1 MKGQKMKKSYLILGL
16 MIVSSSALGMQNFSE
31 NRRDDV
37 YKSGVFSEL
46 VKKNKSFSRPL
57 WEREVT
63 KETKQSLPEF
73 DNRLLKAVKE
83 NDLETVKKFL
93 GIDIKTIEDMVLRSN
108 NSKALHKNL
117 GRYVYI
123 RTRTNLNAQ
132 DEDGNTSLMWA
143 IRNGNYEM
151 IEMLRKNKD
160 VNLNLKDKYGY
171 TVWDLTEI
179 KGCIHIL
186 ESEMRG
192 PSLYQLTCFLGK
204 NLLLLQESSGRVG
217 SHIGAWIGQCIFQES
232 DEQKIKMLRGYLNI
246 TSEIRKR
253 SDEERQR
260 LLDGVGEL
268 VNQYY
273 KNSEK
278 CAEALVRD
286 WYTTERTNSKEYNSA
301 SVLGISKKPTRS
313 NSFRVYLDGDY
324 TFGIKSNTQN

>member
-63 KETKQSLPEF
+63 KETKQSLSEF

-123 RTRTNLNAQ
+123 RTRTNINAQ
-132 DEDGNTSLMWA
+132 DENGNTPLMWA
-143 IRNGNYEM
+143 IRNSNWEIVDLLLGCKDIDFNK
-151 IEMLRKNKD
+151 KNKNGNIALD
-160 VNLNLKDKYGY
+160 FAIMRECVDIIGSERPKASILHKDIMVLKKVSPRIIASVPDSWIIVSPVIDNNFTKI
-171 TVWDLTEI
+171 DL
-179 KGCIHIL
+179 L
-186 ESEMRG
+186 
-192 PSLYQLTCFLGK
+192 K
-204 NLLLLQESSGRVG
+204 NYAEEVYKITN
-217 SHIGAWIGQCIFQES
+217 IG
-232 DEQKIKMLRGYLNI
+232 
-246 TSEIRKR
+246 
-253 SDEERQR
+253 EERRQR
-260 LLDGVGEL
+260 MVDGAEDL
-268 VNQYY
+268 VNFRNKYPSINIW
-273 KNSEK
+273 K
-278 CAEALVRD
+278 LVSN
-286 WYTTERTNSKEYNSA
+286 WYNSTDVL
-301 SVLGISKKPTRS
+301 SVDQLVLGFKPI
-313 NSFRVYLDGDY
+313 FR
-324 TFGIKSNTQN
+324 FRQNYQNEEHGSEEVNDSIYPLGRD